1 MGKFIW
7 SHARWGRNQCD
18 GDIGSTP
25 IGPTK
30 KSVMENNI
38 SHFNLDERQEKEF
51 CFEVLSR
58 ARYDSEF
65 FIKLNALIQST
76 PSPFQEEE
84 GIRKLKPEYK
94 INSHA

>member
-1 MGKFIW
+1 
-7 SHARWGRNQCD
+7 
-18 GDIGSTP
+18 
-25 IGPTK
+25 
-30 KSVMENNI
+30 MENTI

-65 FIKLNALIQST
+65 FVKLNALIQST